1 MHKLGQ
7 NKNPKEK
14 TMLEY
19 VKKIKYLDQ
28 RLEELWN
35 NMINP
40 TKFGE
45 LNEKEIELYGFIN
58 DRNLKINKIEYNFEI
73 EDKNERKKQKI

>member
-1 MHKLGQ
+1 
-7 NKNPKEK
+7 
-14 TMLEY
+14 MLEY

-35 NMINP
+35 NMSNP

-45 LNEKEIELYGFIN
+45 LNEKEIL
-58 DRNLKINKIEYNFEI
+58 DRISLLESIRESVLAQAYYLGGAEQVSAFLDRASLEANQS
-73 EDKNERKKQKI
+73 RK

>member
-1 MHKLGQ
+1 
-7 NKNPKEK
+7 
-14 TMLEY
+14 MLEY

-45 LNEKEIELYGFIN
+45 LNEKEILERISLLESIRESVLAQAYYLGGAEQVSAFL
-58 DRNLKINKIEYNFEI
+58 DRASLEANQS
-73 EDKNERKKQKI
+73 RK